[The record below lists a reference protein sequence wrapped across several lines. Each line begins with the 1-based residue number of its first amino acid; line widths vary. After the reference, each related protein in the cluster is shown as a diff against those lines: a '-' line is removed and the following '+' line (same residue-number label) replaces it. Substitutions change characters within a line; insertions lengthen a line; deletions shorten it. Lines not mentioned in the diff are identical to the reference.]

1 MLVVWVSTVGYGC
14 LANWVSIGPDGVRFG
29 EAARCFVTL
38 MLTSLPLSLAMFVML
53 RHTALLR
60 PTAVTLSGSLAV
72 AAMTATTLSLFH
84 DLDTTLSVLM
94 WNLGIAALIVGLG
107 ARLGMRV
114 SGLRLK

>member
-1 MLVVWVSTVGYGC
+1 M
-14 LANWVSIGPDGVRFG
+14 RFG
-29 EAARCFVTL
+29 EAARCFDTL
-38 MLTSLPLSLAMFVML
+38 MMTSLPLSLAMFVML
-53 RHTALLR
+53 RDAALLR

-72 AAMTATTLSLFH
+72 AAITATALSLFQ
-84 DLDTTLSVLM
+84 DLDTTLSVLT